1 MGALKEYF
9 AAIKRSC
16 LTIGDGLAVTL
27 SYIVREPVTVQYPD
41 RTAKPLIAMLP
52 ERSRGMLEI
61 DLDLCTACALCGK
74 TCPIDCIHV
83 ETQKAETGRL
93 LSRLD
98 VEMGKCMFCGLCV
111 EVCPTGAIRHSH
123 EFEGGVGNV
132 DLLNI
137 QFVREPRPPA
147 KPPKKGEPIN
157 FKPLGS
163 IIRGMYPNAWDKPV
177 KPIPAA
183 AKPVAAPAAPASA
196 PAVVSKEAMAESSTP
211 QSNQTPQGTPPAN
224 GGEKS

>member
-1 MGALKEYF
+1 MGALKDYF
-9 AAIKRSC
+9 AAIGRSC
-16 LTIGDGLAVTL
+16 LTIGDGLAVTF
-27 SYIVREPVTVQYPD
+27 SYLWRKPVTIQYPD
-41 RTAKPLIAMLP
+41 RTEKPLVAMLP

-74 TCPIDCIHV
+74 TCPIDCIHI

-98 VEMGKCMFCGLCV
+98 VDIGKCMFCGLCV

-123 EFEGGVGNV
+123 EFEGSVGNV
-132 DLLNI
+132 DLLML

-147 KPPKKGEPIN
+147 KPPKKGEPVN

-163 IIRGMYPNAWDKPV
+163 IVRSIYPNAWDKPV
-177 KPIPAA
+177 IPIPGKPAA
-183 AKPVAAPAAPASA
+183 APSVAPATASPA
-196 PAVVSKEAMAESSTP
+196 P
-211 QSNQTPQGTPPAN
+211 QSNTNPQGTPPAN

>member
-1 MGALKEYF
+1 MGALMNYF
-9 AAIKRSC
+9 ASIKRSC
-16 LTIGDGLAVTL
+16 LTIGEGMAVTF
-27 SYIVREPVTVQYPD
+27 SYMLRKPVTLQYPD
-41 RTAKPLIAMLP
+41 RTEKPVVAMLP

-61 DLDLCTACALCGK
+61 DLDLCTACAMCGK
-74 TCPIDCIHV
+74 TCPIDCIHI
-83 ETQKAETGRL
+83 ETQKAESGRL

-123 EFEGGVGNV
+123 EFEGSVGNV

-137 QFVREPRPPA
+137 HFVCEPRPPA
-147 KPPKKGEPIN
+147 KPPKKGEPVN

-163 IIRGMYPNAWDKPV
+163 IIRGIYPNAWDKPV
-177 KPIPAA
+177 AAIPA
-183 AKPVAAPAAPASA
+183 KPPAAPSVA
-196 PAVVSKEAMAESSTP
+196 PAIASPAP
-211 QSNQTPQGTPPAN
+211 QSNNNSQGTPPAN